1 MSTLN
6 KPYLQSL
13 IDAHEN
19 PFVLID
25 HNYHILAA
33 NRAYQTNHG
42 VAADEVVGKFCYEIS
57 HRRDSPCFLY
67 GEDCPHQH
75 VFQTGEMHRVLH
87 THYDQAGQ
95 PEHVCIKGYPI
106 TGPDGELYLGES
118 INRLALSQ
126 DLDCDEMRMVG
137 RSPALLRAIEQLTLS
152 AGSNANILLLGE
164 SGVGKELAAHYL
176 HQRSPRSNKPIL
188 NVDCA
193 TLSEPLF
200 ESEMFGHERGAFTS
214 CVGHK
219 QGLFELADGGTLF
232 LDEIGEIPLPMQSKL
247 LRILEAGEFR
257 RVGGREVLHADVR
270 IVAATNQDLRQ
281 RVAAGTFRE
290 DLYYRLACITIQ
302 LPSLRERRSDIPA
315 LAEALLARINQANES
330 HCFLSSDAMEH
341 LMNHDFPGNVRELR
355 NILQRAAALC
365 SKGAIGI
372 RELGLNGHEPVDKTR
387 SATASHE
394 AVLPMRAQEQK
405 QIAEAMQ
412 RSEGNRR
419 QAADLLGIS
428 ERTLYRKLKS
438 YGQS

>member
-13 IDAHEN
+13 IDAQET

-25 HNYHILAA
+25 RNYHILAA
-33 NRAYQTNHG
+33 NRAYQASHA

-87 THYDQAGQ
+87 THYDQAGE

-106 TGPDGELYLGES
+106 TGPDGELYIGES
-118 INRLALSQ
+118 INRLALPQ
-126 DLDCDEMRMVG
+126 DLDCDAMRMVG
-137 RSPALLRAIEQLTLS
+137 RSPALLRAIEQLTLGAS
-152 AGSNANILLLGE
+152 SNANILLLGE

-176 HQRSPRSNKPIL
+176 HQRSSRSNKPIL

-193 TLSEPLF
+193 TLSESLF

-315 LAEALLARINQANES
+315 LAEALLARINQANET
-330 HCFLSSDAMEH
+330 HCFLGNEAMEH

-355 NILQRAAALC
+355 NILQRAVAL
-365 SKGAIGI
+365 SGNGAIGI
-372 RELGLNGHEPVDKTR
+372 RELGLNGQPTTG
-387 SATASHE
+387 SATITVSAE
-394 AVLPMRAQEQK
+394 EVLPMRALEQK
-405 QIAEAMQ
+405 QINEAMQ
-412 RSEGNRR
+412 RCRENRR

-438 YGQS
+438 YGRQ

>member
-25 HNYHILAA
+25 RNYHIIAA
-33 NRAYQTNHG
+33 NRAYQVNHG
-42 VAADEVVGKFCYEIS
+42 VAADQVEGKFCYEIS

-75 VFQTGEMHRVLH
+75 VFQTGEMHRALH
-87 THYDQAGQ
+87 THYDQAGE
-95 PEHVCIKGYPI
+95 PEHVCIKGHPI
-106 TGPDGELYLGES
+106 IGPDGELYLGES
-118 INRLALSQ
+118 IHRLAMSQ

-188 NVDCA
+188 SVDCA

-200 ESEMFGHERGAFTS
+200 ESEMFGHERGAFTN
-214 CVGHK
+214 CIGRK

-270 IVAATNQDLRQ
+270 IVAATNQNLRQ

-315 LAEALLARINQANES
+315 LAEALLARINQANETHS
-330 HCFLSSDAMEH
+330 FLSADAMEH
-341 LMNHDFPGNVRELR
+341 LTNHDFPGNVRELR
-355 NILQRAAALC
+355 NILQRAAAL
-365 SKGAIGI
+365 SSSGAIGI
-372 RELGLNGHEPVDKTR
+372 RELGLHGQESADK
-387 SATASHE
+387 SSAATAGTG
-394 AVLPMRAQEQK
+394 AVLPMRALEQK
-405 QIAEAMQ
+405 QITEMMQ
-412 RSEGNRR
+412 RCQGNRR
-419 QAADLLGIS
+419 KAADLLGIS

-438 YGQS
+438 YGQR